1 MDIFQLIIQEN
12 MEQFEIVNLISTVGR
27 MIINFT
33 SAFILIFCIYR
44 TTKKRKSFLFSLFMF
59 NLVIFI
65 MGIMINSTDWT
76 IGAGLGLFAI
86 FTILRYR
93 SETLQLKEMTYLFIL
108 IAVGFINAIGNNIS
122 WIELILL
129 NASIVILSLCMER
142 TCLSRVL
149 QTKKIKYNDLNLIK
163 PDKKEELA
171 EDVYQRTGI
180 KAKEIEVESVN
191 FQDNTANL
199 ILYYVE
205 EMVDTLRRNRKE
217 GNSGSALAGKENREM
232 KSINNN
238 IRQLHYNVSE
248 K

>member
-1 MDIFQLIIQEN
+1 
-12 MEQFEIVNLISTVGR
+12 MEQFEIANLISLTGR
-27 MIINFT
+27 MIINF
-33 SAFILIFCIYR
+33 SAAFLLIFCIYR
-44 TTKKRKSFLFSLFMF
+44 TSKKRRSFLFSLFMF

-65 MGIMINSTDWT
+65 MGIMINSADWT

-122 WIELILL
+122 WLELILL
-129 NASIVILSLCMER
+129 NASIVIFSLCLEK

-149 QTKKIKYNDLNLIK
+149 LSKKIKYNDLNLIK
-163 PDKKEELA
+163 PEKKEELA
-171 EDVYQRTGI
+171 DDVYQKTGI
-180 KAKEIEVESVN
+180 KVKEIEIESVN

-199 ILYYVE
+199 VLYYLE
-205 EMVDTLRRNRKE
+205 ELADSFIPENENNHSITGDTHTHNKERK
-217 GNSGSALAGKENREM
+217 SLDHK
-232 KSINNN
+232 
-238 IRQLHYNVSE
+238 IRHLHFKISE

>member
-1 MDIFQLIIQEN
+1 MDAFN
-12 MEQFEIVNLISTVGR
+12 
-27 MIINFT
+27 
-33 SAFILIFCIYR
+33 SA
-44 TTKKRKSFLFSLFMF
+44 
-59 NLVIFI
+59 
-65 MGIMINSTDWT
+65 DWT

-129 NASIVILSLCMER
+129 NASIVTLSLCLER

-149 QTKKIKYNDLNLIK
+149 QSKKIKYNDLNLIK
-163 PDKKEELA
+163 PEKKEELV
-171 EDVYQRTGI
+171 EDVYLKTGI
-180 KAKEIEVESVN
+180 RAKDIEVDSVN

-199 ILYYVE
+199 ILYYIE
-205 EMVDTLRRNRKE
+205 ELVNTFDRSVNDNSDYAGNNQGGKKE
-217 GNSGSALAGKENREM
+217 IKAL
-232 KSINNN
+232 NNN
-238 IRQLHYNVSE
+238 IRQLHYRTSQ